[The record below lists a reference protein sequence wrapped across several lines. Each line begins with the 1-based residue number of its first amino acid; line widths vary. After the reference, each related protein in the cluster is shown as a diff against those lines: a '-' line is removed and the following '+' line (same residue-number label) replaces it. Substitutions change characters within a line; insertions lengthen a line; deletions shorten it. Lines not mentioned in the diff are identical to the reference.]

1 MTPAGDVSLR
11 DVLAEDISTFY
22 EQQLEPEGTE
32 MAAFPPRAREEHAA
46 HWQKVLSDPTT
57 VNRTIVTGGRV
68 AGNVVSWIQ
77 DGHRELGYWLG
88 KEYWGRGIATAA
100 LTLFLDVVTERP
112 LQAWVAAHNRGSLRV
127 LEKVGFTVAPEQPEP
142 DTGATRYV
150 VMELSDG

>member
-1 MTPAGDVSLR
+1 MTPGGDVSLR
-11 DVLAEDISTFY
+11 EVLPEDIPIFY

-32 MAAFPPRAREEHAA
+32 MAAFPPRPREEHAT
-46 HWQKVLSDPTT
+46 HWIKVLSDVTT
-57 VNRTIVTGGRV
+57 VNRTIVADGHV
-68 AGNVVSWIQ
+68 AGNAVSWTQ
-77 DGHRELGYWLG
+77 EGHREIGYWLG
-88 KEYWGRGIATAA
+88 KEFWGRGIATAA

-112 LQAWVAAHNRGSLRV
+112 LHAWVAEHNRGSLRV